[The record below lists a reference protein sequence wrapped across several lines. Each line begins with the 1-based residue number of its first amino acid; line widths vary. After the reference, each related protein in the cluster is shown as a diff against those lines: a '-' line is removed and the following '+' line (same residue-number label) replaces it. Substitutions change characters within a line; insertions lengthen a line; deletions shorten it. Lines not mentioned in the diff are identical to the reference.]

1 MLNSNSLLLIR
12 KEKNFMTGA
21 ITKGLEKAGFRVFE
35 EPINVN
41 SIQKHK
47 DDCALILFYTDSMET
62 LEYISS
68 VLVYLKDLIVEENKL
83 LYLIGDPN
91 EFAAIY
97 KTIPQAS
104 LCDTMARPLDMNRLV
119 EDMRKYTSADFSQKK
134 NILVVDDDATYLKII
149 REWLKNDYNVS
160 IVTSAMQ
167 AVMFLSN
174 NETDLVLLDYD
185 MPVTNGPKIYEMMKS
200 DPEISGIP
208 VMFLTG
214 KNDKESILKVMS
226 LKPAGYLLKTIG
238 KQDLIKTLKQ
248 FFVNQKFNK

>member
-1 MLNSNSLLLIR
+1 MLNETSLLFIR

-21 ITKGLEKAGFRVFE
+21 ITKGLEKAHFNVIE
-35 EPINVN
+35 EPISVN
-41 SIQKHK
+41 AIQKHK

-62 LEYISS
+62 LDYISS

-91 EFAAIY
+91 EFAAIC

-119 EDMRKYTSADFSQKK
+119 EDMNKYTSADFSQKK
-134 NILVVDDDATYLKII
+134 TILVVDDDATYLKII
-149 REWLKNDYNVS
+149 REWLKSDYNVS

-238 KQDLIKTLKQ
+238 KQDLLKTLRQ

>member
-1 MLNSNSLLLIR
+1 M
-12 KEKNFMTGA
+12 
-21 ITKGLEKAGFRVFE
+21 
-35 EPINVN
+35 
-41 SIQKHK
+41 
-47 DDCALILFYTDSMET
+47 
-62 LEYISS
+62 
-68 VLVYLKDLIVEENKL
+68 LVYLKDLIVEENKL

-97 KTIPQAS
+97 RTIPQAS

-119 EDMRKYTSADFSQKK
+119 DDMKKYTSEDFSQKK
-134 NILVVDDDATYLKII
+134 NILVVDDDATYLRII
-149 REWLKNDYNVS
+149 REWLKNDYNVA

-167 AVMFLSN
+167 AVMHMSN

-214 KNDKESILKVMS
+214 KNDKDSIMKVMS

-238 KQDLIKTLKQ
+238 KADLIKTLKQ